1 MNKEKTVFDSFVKKL
16 TVTNYYDLDGSLITM
31 NTTPYQD
38 VQVQIL
44 EKAVK
49 VMGVSWK
56 ENNIMVND
64 KIIGYNVI
72 AIEGDSNDLLVCV
85 CDDAG

>member
-1 MNKEKTVFDSFVKKL
+1 MNKEKTVFDAFVKKL
-16 TVTNYYDLDGSLITM
+16 TVTNYYDLNGSLIAM

-38 VQVQIL
+38 VKVQIL

-49 VMGVSWK
+49 VMGTSWR
-56 ENNIMVND
+56 EQNIMVND

-72 AIEGDSNDLLVCV
+72 AIESDSNDLLVCV